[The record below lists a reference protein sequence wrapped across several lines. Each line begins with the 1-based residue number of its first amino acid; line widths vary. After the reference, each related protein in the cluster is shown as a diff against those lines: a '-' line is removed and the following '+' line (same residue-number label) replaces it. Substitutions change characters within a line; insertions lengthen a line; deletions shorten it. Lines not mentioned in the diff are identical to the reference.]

1 MFGIPNAEKA
11 AWEKSGQWDNRISW
25 MRNDKKL
32 APSRIFSPGL
42 KYGTEYWILSTR
54 ACSYTL
60 KWHSTQHA
68 DTTSANPYRWWFD
81 KASPCWKPYPSTLLV
96 RQETAQG
103 SPKKALQEAQAIQM
117 KSLQQ
122 CFASKSCNLAARLLF
137 YWPMVTNGFVFVFF
151 GGKVFHTI
159 KVCSKKKE
167 IHQGLRNPPNFL
179 SKSWSAISFRL
190 EYPSLDKEHKLCK
203 KWNLGLKNPAGQA
216 KSDVPALTSTKK
228 RHSIYSGL
236 VLLTKQ
242 CRTITGAI
250 PTKSPWPEASR

>member
-11 AWEKSGQWDNRISW
+11 AWEKAGQWDNRISW

-42 KYGTEYWILSTR
+42 KYGTEYWILSTH

-103 SPKKALQEAQAIQM
+103 SPKKALQKAQAIQM

-122 CFASKSCNLAARLLF
+122 CFASKSCNLAAKLF
-137 YWPMVTNGFVFVFF
+137 LSFWV
-151 GGKVFHTI
+151 GKFSI
-159 KVCSKKKE
+159 QSKCSKKKRSIKGSE
-167 IHQGLRNPPNFL
+167 TSNFL
-179 SKSWSAISFRL
+179 SKAWSAISFRL
-190 EYPSLDKEHKLCK
+190 EYLSLDKEHKLCK